1 MLVYKTQTIA
11 FDYEK
16 VLFFALVLTIATAC
30 SQTKDS
36 YLEGFKLLSKAYRK
50 TLKTIQKADWEKAD
64 EQFTKLK
71 DSYNNFSKQ
80 MTSDEKGEVIKL
92 ESTYAALKLKKI
104 GDDVKESTKDA
115 FEKVKDTAKDAAKDV
130 KEGAQK
136 AAKKGEKAMEGIKDG
151 LKD

>member
-1 MLVYKTQTIA
+1 MK
-11 FDYEK
+11 K

-36 YLEGFKLLSKAYRK
+36 YLEGFKLFVESVQKNAQDY
-50 TLKTIQKADWEKAD
+50 TKADWEKAD

-80 MTSDEKGEVIKL
+80 MTSNEKGEVIKL

-115 FEKVKDTAKDAAKDV
+115 FEKVKDTAKDV

>member
-1 MLVYKTQTIA
+1 MK
-11 FDYEK
+11 K

-36 YLEGFKLLSKAYRK
+36 YLEGFKLFVESVQKNAQDYTKAN
-50 TLKTIQKADWEKAD
+50 WEKAD

-104 GDDVKESTKDA
+104 GDYLKESTKDA
-115 FEKVKDTAKDAAKDV
+115 FEKVKDTAKDV

>member
-1 MLVYKTQTIA
+1 MK
-11 FDYEK
+11 K

-36 YLEGFKLLSKAYRK
+36 YLEGFKLFVESVQKNAQDY
-50 TLKTIQKADWEKAD
+50 TKADWEKAD
-64 EQFTKLK
+64 KQFTKLK

-104 GDDVKESTKDA
+104 GDDLKESTKDA
-115 FEKVKDTAKDAAKDV
+115 FEKVKDTAKDV

>member
-1 MLVYKTQTIA
+1 MK
-11 FDYEK
+11 K

-36 YLEGFKLLSKAYRK
+36 YLEGFKLFVESVQKNAQDY
-50 TLKTIQKADWEKAD
+50 TKADWEKAD

-115 FEKVKDTAKDAAKDV
+115 FEKVKDTAKDV
-130 KEGAQK
+130 KEDAQK

>member
-1 MLVYKTQTIA
+1 MK
-11 FDYEK
+11 K

-36 YLEGFKLLSKAYRK
+36 YLEGFKLFIESVQKNAQDY
-50 TLKTIQKADWEKAD
+50 TKADWEKAD

-104 GDDVKESTKDA
+104 GDDMKESTKDA
-115 FEKVKDTAKDAAKDV
+115 FEKVKDAAKDV

>member
-1 MLVYKTQTIA
+1 MK
-11 FDYEK
+11 K

-36 YLEGFKLLSKAYRK
+36 YLEGFKLFVESVQKNAQDY
-50 TLKTIQKADWEKAD
+50 TKADWEKAD

-104 GDDVKESTKDA
+104 GDDLKESTKDA
-115 FEKVKDTAKDAAKDV
+115 FEKVKDAAKDV

-136 AAKKGEKAMEGIKDG
+136 AAKKVRKQWKGSKTV
-151 LKD
+151 

>member
-1 MLVYKTQTIA
+1 MK
-11 FDYEK
+11 K

-36 YLEGFKLLSKAYRK
+36 YLEGFKPFVESVQKNAQDY
-50 TLKTIQKADWEKAD
+50 TKADWEKAD

-104 GDDVKESTKDA
+104 GDDLKESTKDA
-115 FEKVKDTAKDAAKDV
+115 FEKVKDAAKDV

>member
-1 MLVYKTQTIA
+1 MK
-11 FDYEK
+11 K
-16 VLFFALVLTIATAC
+16 VLFFALVLTIATAS

-36 YLEGFKLLSKAYRK
+36 YLEGFKLFVESVQKNAQDY
-50 TLKTIQKADWEKAD
+50 TKADWEKAD

-104 GDDVKESTKDA
+104 GDDLKESTKDA
-115 FEKVKDTAKDAAKDV
+115 FEKVKDTAKDV

>member
-1 MLVYKTQTIA
+1 MK
-11 FDYEK
+11 K

-36 YLEGFKLLSKAYRK
+36 YLEGFKLFVESVQKNAQDY
-50 TLKTIQKADWEKAD
+50 TKADWEKAD

-104 GDDVKESTKDA
+104 GDDLKESTKAA
-115 FEKVKDTAKDAAKDV
+115 FEKVKDTAKDV

>member
-1 MLVYKTQTIA
+1 MK
-11 FDYEK
+11 K

-36 YLEGFKLLSKAYRK
+36 YLEGFKLFVESVQKNAQDY
-50 TLKTIQKADWEKAD
+50 TKADWEKAD

-104 GDDVKESTKDA
+104 GDDLKESTKDA
-115 FEKVKDTAKDAAKDV
+115 FEKVKDTAKDV

-136 AAKKGEKAMEGIKDG
+136 AAKKGEKAIEGIKDG

>member
-1 MLVYKTQTIA
+1 MK
-11 FDYEK
+11 K

-36 YLEGFKLLSKAYRK
+36 FLEGFKLFVESVQKNAQDY
-50 TLKTIQKADWEKAD
+50 TKADWEKAD

-104 GDDVKESTKDA
+104 GDDLKESTKDA
-115 FEKVKDTAKDAAKDV
+115 FEKVKDTAKDV

>member
-1 MLVYKTQTIA
+1 MK
-11 FDYEK
+11 K

-36 YLEGFKLLSKAYRK
+36 YLEGFKLFVESVQKNAQDY
-50 TLKTIQKADWEKAD
+50 TKADWEKAD

-104 GDDVKESTKDA
+104 GDDLKESTKDA
-115 FEKVKDTAKDAAKDV
+115 FEIVKDAAKDV

>member
-1 MLVYKTQTIA
+1 MK
-11 FDYEK
+11 K

-36 YLEGFKLLSKAYRK
+36 YLEGFKLFVESVQKNAQDY
-50 TLKTIQKADWEKAD
+50 TKADWEKAD

-115 FEKVKDTAKDAAKDV
+115 FEKVKDTAKDV

-136 AAKKGEKAMEGIKDG
+136 PAKKGEKAMEGIKDG

>member
-1 MLVYKTQTIA
+1 MK
-11 FDYEK
+11 K

-36 YLEGFKLLSKAYRK
+36 YLEGFKLFVESVQKNAQDY
-50 TLKTIQKADWEKAD
+50 TKADWEKAD

-104 GDDVKESTKDA
+104 GDDLKESTKDA
-115 FEKVKDTAKDAAKDV
+115 FEKVKDTAKDV
-130 KEGAQK
+130 KGGAQK

>member
-1 MLVYKTQTIA
+1 MK
-11 FDYEK
+11 K
-16 VLFFALVLTIATAC
+16 VLFFVLVLTIATAC

-36 YLEGFKLLSKAYRK
+36 YLEGFKLFVESVQKNAQDY
-50 TLKTIQKADWEKAD
+50 TKADWEKAD

-104 GDDVKESTKDA
+104 GDDLKESTKDA
-115 FEKVKDTAKDAAKDV
+115 FEKVKDTAKDV

>member
-1 MLVYKTQTIA
+1 MK
-11 FDYEK
+11 K

-36 YLEGFKLLSKAYRK
+36 YLEGFKLFIESVQKNAQDY
-50 TLKTIQKADWEKAD
+50 TKADWEKAD
-64 EQFTKLK
+64 AQFTKLK

-104 GDDVKESTKDA
+104 GDDLKESTKDA
-115 FEKVKDTAKDAAKDV
+115 FEKVKDTAKDV

>member
-1 MLVYKTQTIA
+1 MK
-11 FDYEK
+11 K

-36 YLEGFKLLSKAYRK
+36 YLEGFKLFVESVQKNAQDY
-50 TLKTIQKADWEKAD
+50 TKADCEKAD

-104 GDDVKESTKDA
+104 GDDLKESTKDA
-115 FEKVKDTAKDAAKDV
+115 FEKVKDTAKDV

>member
-1 MLVYKTQTIA
+1 MK
-11 FDYEK
+11 K

-36 YLEGFKLLSKAYRK
+36 YLEGFKLFVESVQKNAQDY
-50 TLKTIQKADWEKAD
+50 TKADWEKAD

-104 GDDVKESTKDA
+104 GDDLQESTTDA
-115 FEKVKDTAKDAAKDV
+115 FEKVKDTAKDV

>member
-1 MLVYKTQTIA
+1 MK
-11 FDYEK
+11 K

-36 YLEGFKLLSKAYRK
+36 YLEGFKLFVESVQKNAQDY
-50 TLKTIQKADWEKAD
+50 TKADWKKAD

-115 FEKVKDTAKDAAKDV
+115 FEKVKDTAKDV

>member
-1 MLVYKTQTIA
+1 MK
-11 FDYEK
+11 K

-36 YLEGFKLLSKAYRK
+36 YLEGFKLFVESVQKNAQDY
-50 TLKTIQKADWEKAD
+50 TKADWEKAD

-71 DSYNNFSKQ
+71 DSYNKFSEQ
-80 MTSDEKGEVIKL
+80 MTSNEKDEIVKL

-104 GDDVKESTKDA
+104 GDDLKESTKDA
-115 FEKVKDTAKDAAKDV
+115 FEKVKDTAKDV

>member
-1 MLVYKTQTIA
+1 MK
-11 FDYEK
+11 K

-36 YLEGFKLLSKAYRK
+36 YLEGFKLFVESVQKNAQDY
-50 TLKTIQKADWEKAD
+50 TKADWEKAD

-115 FEKVKDTAKDAAKDV
+115 FEKVKDTAKDATKDV

>member
-1 MLVYKTQTIA
+1 MKK
-11 FDYEK
+11 E
-16 VLFFALVLTIATAC
+16 LFFALVLTIATAC

-36 YLEGFKLLSKAYRK
+36 YLEGFKLFVESVQKNAQDY
-50 TLKTIQKADWEKAD
+50 TKADWEKAD

-104 GDDVKESTKDA
+104 GDELKESTKDA
-115 FEKVKDTAKDAAKDV
+115 FEKVKDTAKDV

>member
-1 MLVYKTQTIA
+1 MK
-11 FDYEK
+11 K

-36 YLEGFKLLSKAYRK
+36 YLEGFKLFVESV
-50 TLKTIQKADWEKAD
+50 QKNAQDYTKVDWEKAD

-104 GDDVKESTKDA
+104 GDDLKESTKDA
-115 FEKVKDTAKDAAKDV
+115 FEKVKDTAKDV

>member
-36 YLEGFKLLSKAYRK
+36 YLEGFKLFVESVQKNAQDY
-50 TLKTIQKADWEKAD
+50 TKADWEKAD

-115 FEKVKDTAKDAAKDV
+115 FEKVKDTAKDV

>member
-1 MLVYKTQTIA
+1 MK
-11 FDYEK
+11 K

-36 YLEGFKLLSKAYRK
+36 YLEGFKLFVESV
-50 TLKTIQKADWEKAD
+50 QKNAQDY
-64 EQFTKLK
+64 TK

>member
-1 MLVYKTQTIA
+1 MK
-11 FDYEK
+11 K

-36 YLEGFKLLSKAYRK
+36 YMEGFKLFVESVQKNAQDY
-50 TLKTIQKADWEKAD
+50 TKADWEKAD

-115 FEKVKDTAKDAAKDV
+115 FEKVKDTAKDV

>member
-1 MLVYKTQTIA
+1 MK
-11 FDYEK
+11 K

-36 YLEGFKLLSKAYRK
+36 YLEGFKLFVESVQKNAQDY
-50 TLKTIQKADWEKAD
+50 TKADWEEAD

-104 GDDVKESTKDA
+104 GDDLKESTKDA
-115 FEKVKDTAKDAAKDV
+115 FEKVKDTAKDV

>member
-1 MLVYKTQTIA
+1 MK
-11 FDYEK
+11 K
-16 VLFFALVLTIATAC
+16 VLFLALVLTIATAC

-36 YLEGFKLLSKAYRK
+36 YLEGFKLFVESVQKNAQDY
-50 TLKTIQKADWEKAD
+50 TKADWEKAD

-115 FEKVKDTAKDAAKDV
+115 FEKVKDTAKDV

>member
-1 MLVYKTQTIA
+1 MK
-11 FDYEK
+11 K

-36 YLEGFKLLSKAYRK
+36 YLEGFKLFVESVQKNAQDY
-50 TLKTIQKADWEKAD
+50 TKADWEKAD

-115 FEKVKDTAKDAAKDV
+115 FEKVKDTAKHV

>member
-1 MLVYKTQTIA
+1 MK
-11 FDYEK
+11 K

-36 YLEGFKLLSKAYRK
+36 YLEGFKLFIESVQKNAQDY
-50 TLKTIQKADWEKAD
+50 TKADWEKAD

-115 FEKVKDTAKDAAKDV
+115 FEKVKDTAKDV